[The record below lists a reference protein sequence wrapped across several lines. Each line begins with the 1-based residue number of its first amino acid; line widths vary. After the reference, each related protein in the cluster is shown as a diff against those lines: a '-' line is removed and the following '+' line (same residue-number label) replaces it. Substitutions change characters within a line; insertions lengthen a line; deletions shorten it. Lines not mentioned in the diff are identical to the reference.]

1 MAERRRYERRS
12 FTAGYRLAMRR
23 ARADLDRMAASLAD
37 EVEAL
42 RRELREAE
50 AEFHRL
56 RAIDA
61 GQRAER
67 DLGMP
72 LQ

>member
-1 MAERRRYERRS
+1 MVECRRYERRS

-23 ARADLDRMAASLAD
+23 ARADLDRMAANFAD
-37 EVEAL
+37 EVQAL
-42 RRELREAE
+42 RCELREAK

-56 RAIDA
+56 KAIKA

-67 DLGMP
+67 ALGVP